1 MKHSEIRKLM
11 PDYLEGDLDLDKR
24 ALVDAHL
31 DECAE
36 CAFDIDGMRQ
46 TLSLLH
52 TLSDPQP
59 PSDLSRRIMQ
69 RIEAGETRRGW
80 RERLEGL
87 FGPLLEPRILA
98 PISAGALVLGS
109 ILDIKLFTKLLVF
122 VKPYNITF
130 YGVLTSAILISLLST
145 LTPYL
150 LKIVVDDYLLLKNY
164 EGMQTIIMIMMIVL
178 FLEVIFM
185 YLFTYYAN
193 WLGQKV
199 IKNLRVDVFQKI
211 LKFKMSFFD
220 KNAVGRLV
228 TRTVNDIETI
238 ASIFSQGLFMIIADI
253 LKMITVLS
261 VMTII
266 NFELTLVVVSIF
278 PFLIYAT
285 RVFQKSMKVA
295 FEKVRREVANL
306 NSFVQERISGV
317 KIVQIFNREQLEI
330 NNFIDINIKHR
341 DAWLR
346 TVWINSIFFP
356 LAEISTSICIGLLVW
371 YGGFNNLN
379 GENISLGTLFLFISM
394 SGLLFRPLRQIADRF
409 NTLQMGMVSTERIF
423 KILEDDLEIKDNGRI
438 DNTSFDGLIE
448 FKNVKFSYVKNQIV
462 IDDISFKI
470 QPGETLAIVGP
481 TGSGKSTIIN
491 LITKFY
497 EIDSGSI
504 YLDGNN
510 IDKFKLD
517 NIRNKVGVILQDVFM
532 FADTIFNNI
541 TLFNKDISIEDVER
555 SAKDLE
561 IHDFILSLPGGYDF
575 NVSERGGTLSSGQR
589 QLLAFLRVLVNNPDI
604 LILDEATS
612 SIDSYSEDLIKK
624 ATKTITK
631 DKTSIIIAHRLSTVE
646 SADKIYLYG
655 KW

>member
-1 MKHSEIRKLM
+1 MEKVK
-11 PDYLEGDLDLDKR
+11 GN
-24 ALVDAHL
+24 
-31 DECAE
+31 
-36 CAFDIDGMRQ
+36 
-46 TLSLLH
+46 
-52 TLSDPQP
+52 
-59 PSDLSRRIMQ
+59 
-69 RIEAGETRRGW
+69 
-80 RERLEGL
+80 
-87 FGPLLEPRILA
+87 
-98 PISAGALVLGS
+98 

-178 FLEVIFM
+178 FLEVIFI

-330 NNFIDINIKHR
+330 NNFNDINIKHR

-423 KILEDDLEIKDNGRI
+423 KILEDDSEIKDNGSI
-438 DNTSFDGLIE
+438 DHTSFDGLIE

-470 QPGETLAIVGP
+470 HPGETLAIVGP

-510 IDKFKLD
+510 IDEFKLD
-517 NIRNKVGVILQDVFM
+517 NIRNNVGVILQDVFM

-646 SADKIYLYG
+646 SADKIIYMENGKILEFGNHKELLNIDNGKFKKLYREQFIENELV
-655 KW
+655 

>member
-1 MKHSEIRKLM
+1 MEKVK
-11 PDYLEGDLDLDKR
+11 GN
-24 ALVDAHL
+24 
-31 DECAE
+31 
-36 CAFDIDGMRQ
+36 
-46 TLSLLH
+46 
-52 TLSDPQP
+52 
-59 PSDLSRRIMQ
+59 
-69 RIEAGETRRGW
+69 
-80 RERLEGL
+80 
-87 FGPLLEPRILA
+87 
-98 PISAGALVLGS
+98 

-193 WLGQKV
+193 WLGQKI

-330 NNFIDINIKHR
+330 NNFNDINIKHR

-423 KILEDDLEIKDNGRI
+423 KILEDDSEIKDNGSI
-438 DNTSFDGLIE
+438 DHTSFDGLIE

-470 QPGETLAIVGP
+470 HPGETLAIVGP

-510 IDKFKLD
+510 IDEFKLD
-517 NIRNKVGVILQDVFM
+517 NIRNNVGVILQDVFM

-646 SADKIYLYG
+646 SADKIIYMENGKILEFGNHKELLNIDNGKFKKLYREQFIENELV
-655 KW
+655 

>member
-1 MKHSEIRKLM
+1 
-11 PDYLEGDLDLDKR
+11 LEKVKGN
-24 ALVDAHL
+24 
-31 DECAE
+31 
-36 CAFDIDGMRQ
+36 
-46 TLSLLH
+46 
-52 TLSDPQP
+52 
-59 PSDLSRRIMQ
+59 
-69 RIEAGETRRGW
+69 
-80 RERLEGL
+80 
-87 FGPLLEPRILA
+87 
-98 PISAGALVLGS
+98 

-330 NNFIDINIKHR
+330 NNFNDINIKHR

-423 KILEDDLEIKDNGRI
+423 KILEDDSEIKDNGSI
-438 DNTSFDGLIE
+438 DHTSFDGLIE

-470 QPGETLAIVGP
+470 HPGETLAIVGP

-510 IDKFKLD
+510 IDEFKLD
-517 NIRNKVGVILQDVFM
+517 NIRNNVGVILQDVFM

-646 SADKIYLYG
+646 SADKIIYMENGKILEFGNHKELLNIDNGKFKKLYREQFIENELV
-655 KW
+655 